1 MLRWLAI
8 PSLALILAVPA
19 EGQPSFV
26 AQPQPGAEAPEREPG
41 PADLEEAVEI
51 AIKRYGGE
59 AVRSDTVER
68 EGRQV
73 HEIRLLLEDSR
84 VRTVRIDPA
93 TGKIIVPR
101 EQEQR

>member
-1 MLRWLAI
+1 MLRRLAMLT
-8 PSLALILAVPA
+8 LALLLAAPVA
-19 EGQPSFV
+19 GQPPTLV
-26 AQPQPGAEAPEREPG
+26 AQQQDEAEREPG
-41 PADLEEAVEI
+41 PANLEEAVEI

-59 AVRSDTVER
+59 AVRADTVER
-68 EGRQV
+68 DGVEV

-101 EQEQR
+101 DQEQR